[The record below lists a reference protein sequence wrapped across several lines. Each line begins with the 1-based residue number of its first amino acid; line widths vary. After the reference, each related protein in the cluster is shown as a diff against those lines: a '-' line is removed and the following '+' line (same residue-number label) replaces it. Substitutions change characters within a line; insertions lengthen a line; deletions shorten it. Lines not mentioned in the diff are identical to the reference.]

1 MLVAALVPAIG
12 YDKASRIAHPALEHD
27 LTLEEAGLPLGF
39 VDEQTFGRVVNPAK
53 MVKPYA
59 AARS

>member
-12 YDKASRIAHPALEHD
+12 YDKASRIAHAALEHD

-39 VDEQTFGRVVNPAK
+39 VDEQTFGRVVGPAK